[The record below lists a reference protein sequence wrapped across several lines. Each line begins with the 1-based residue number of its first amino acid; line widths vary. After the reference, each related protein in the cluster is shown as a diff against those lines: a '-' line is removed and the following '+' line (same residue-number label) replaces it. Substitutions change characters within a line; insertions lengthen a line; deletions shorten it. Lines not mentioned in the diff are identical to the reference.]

1 MKSSKYLIRKR
12 FNLLNIFFVQNTFVW
27 FANMEKL
34 ADIIIILTKILRNK
48 NYFTNLIVL
57 SIAISHF
64 FTFLKNKLNEIWNLG
79 RQPF

>member
-64 FTFLKNKLNEIWNLG
+64 FTFLKNKLNEMWNLG